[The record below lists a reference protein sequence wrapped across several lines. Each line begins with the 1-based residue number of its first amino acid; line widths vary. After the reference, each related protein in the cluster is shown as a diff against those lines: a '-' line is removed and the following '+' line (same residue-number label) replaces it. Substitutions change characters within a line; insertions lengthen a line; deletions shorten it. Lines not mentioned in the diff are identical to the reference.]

1 MCYNDKISR
10 SEKGMT
16 MTRQE
21 FITELR
27 TALEGQ
33 VSQAVLQDNI
43 NYYETYIM
51 QESRKGRT
59 EKEVLEELGNPRLI
73 AKTIID
79 STPEEGT
86 RQEYHSY
93 QEESYE
99 RTPEFSFN
107 GRAYSGWKAK
117 AMKWTTIIALVGIVI
132 GIVALVAGVIS
143 LLAPILV
150 PLLIIILVVRI
161 LSRK

>member
-1 MCYNDKISR
+1 
-10 SEKGMT
+10 

-33 VSQAVLQDNI
+33 VSRAVLQDNI

-59 EKEVLEELGNPRLI
+59 EEEVLEELGNPRLI

-79 STPEEGT
+79 STPEEEAG
-86 RQEYHSY
+86 QEYHSY
-93 QEESYE
+93 QEERYE
-99 RTPEFSFN
+99 QEPEFTVN

-117 AMKWTTIIALVGIVI
+117 AMKWTTIIALIGIVI
-132 GIVALVAGVIS
+132 GIIALVAGVIS

-150 PLLIIILVVRI
+150 PLLIIILVVRM